1 MLGLVVLTPVILV
14 FITTNSYR
22 GEAAR
27 HSLLIADAAIALRAI
42 VGIIQRKHS
51 RAWLLY
57 AGLYPILI
65 IVAAVLAWVFAPD
78 SPGAPH

>member
-1 MLGLVVLTPVILV
+1 VLGLVLLTPVILA

-27 HSLLIADAAIALRAI
+27 HSLIIADGVIGLRAI
-42 VGIIQRKHS
+42 VGIIRRKHS

-78 SPGAPH
+78 ATGSPH